1 MIYESGRVVA
11 IESDSLWVETI
22 QQSTCGSCAAQ
33 KGCGQS
39 LLAKIGIK
47 TSYLRVLL
55 DQRKPSDFAIDDEVQ
70 IGIPDDI
77 IVKSSLFAYIV
88 PIILLVVF
96 ASVAQQFFTNELYVV
111 ASGFLG
117 LLLGGVF
124 IQIFSRLH
132 RHDSRYQ
139 PVLIDRLISNDLKK
153 DAELNHQAQVINM
166 NND

>member
-1 MIYESGRVVA
+1 MVFESGRVVA

-22 QQSTCGSCAAQ
+22 QRSTCGSCAAQ

-55 DQRKPSDFAIDDEVQ
+55 EGQKSSDFAIDDEVQ

-77 IVKSSLFAYIV
+77 IVKSSLFAYLV
-88 PIILLVVF
+88 PIILLLVF
-96 ASVAQQFFTNELYVV
+96 ATVAQEFFVNELYVI
-111 ASGFLG
+111 ASGLLG

-124 IQIFSRLH
+124 IQLFSHWH
-132 RHDSRYQ
+132 RHNSRYQ
-139 PVLIDRLISNDLKK
+139 PVLLNAQITDDFEHND
-153 DAELNHQAQVINM
+153 ELNHQPQVIRVS
-166 NND
+166 ND